1 MNLVFFAA
9 IISLVVTVLTLPIL
23 IKYSYAKNIFDFPT
37 ALKSHS
43 YPVSFFGG
51 VGIFLAIIFSMT
63 IIVPSNDSHWLQYLL
78 ASCMVVFLLGLY
90 DDILFLTPLKKIIGQ
105 LIAIIIIVEQG
116 QFHITSMYGFLGINE
131 MNNIGSHIFTYL
143 TFLLIINAYNLI
155 DGVDGLAGTLALI
168 PSVFFGVGFLINN
181 NIAFAALSFSL
192 ASALSVFLVF
202 NYSPPKIFMGDNGSM
217 LTGLITGVL
226 VVQFINLETTNGI
239 VFHSNVAPAIGLAVL
254 LIPIVDTIRVMVLRI
269 FKGKSPFVGDNNHLH
284 HMLLRKGF
292 SHMKITFLLSISNA
306 FIIFY
311 SILFRS
317 FGITFLIFSMCIIFF
332 SILQLFLSNSG
343 VNGFA
348 ENKIVG
354 STNSRNFSDKLI
366 TAKGEI
372 ESTENRPNL

>member
-1 MNLVFFAA
+1 MNLVFFTAV
-9 IISLVVTVLTLPIL
+9 ISLVVTILTLPIL
-23 IKYSYAKNIFDFPT
+23 IKYSYAKNLFDFPST
-37 ALKSHS
+37 LKTHS

-51 VGIFLAIIFSMT
+51 VGMFLAIFFSMT
-63 IIVPSNDSHWLQYLL
+63 IMLPSSDAHWLQYLL
-78 ASCMVVFLLGLY
+78 ASSLVVFLLGLY
-90 DDILFLTPLKKIIGQ
+90 DDILFLTPLKKFIGQ

-168 PSVFFGVGFLINN
+168 SSVFFGVVFLINN
-181 NIAFAALSFSL
+181 NLVFAALSFSL
-192 ASALSVFLVF
+192 ASALSIFLVF

-226 VVQFINLETTNGI
+226 VVQFINLETTNGVI
-239 VFHSNVAPAIGLAVL
+239 FHSDTASAIGLAVL
-254 LIPIVDTIRVMVLRI
+254 FIPIIDTIRVMVLRI
-269 FKGKSPFVGDNNHLH
+269 FKGKSPFVGDNSHMH

-292 SHMKITFLLSISNA
+292 SHMKITFILSISNA

-317 FGITFLIFSMCIIFF
+317 FEITFLIFSMCIILF
-332 SILQLFLSNSG
+332 SILQLFLSNSR

-348 ENKIVG
+348 ENKLVD
-354 STNSRNFSDKLI
+354 STNWRNFSDKSI

-372 ESTENRPNL
+372 ESTEKGPNL

>member
-1 MNLVFFAA
+1 MNLVFFSAV
-9 IISLVVTVLTLPIL
+9 ISLSVTILTLPKL
-23 IKYSYAKNIFDFPT
+23 IKYSYAKNIFDFPSI
-37 ALKSHS
+37 LKTHS

-63 IIVPSNDSHWLQYLL
+63 IMLPSNDAHWLQYLL
-78 ASCMVVFLLGLY
+78 ASSLVVFLLGLY
-90 DDILFLTPLKKIIGQ
+90 DDILFLSPLKKIIGQ
-105 LIAIIIIVEQG
+105 IIAIIIIVEQG

-168 PSVFFGVGFLINN
+168 SSVFFGIVFLINN
-181 NIAFAALSFSL
+181 NIVFAALSFSL

-217 LTGLITGVL
+217 LIGLITGVL
-226 VVQFINLETTNGI
+226 VVQFINLETTSGI
-239 VFHSNVAPAIGLAVL
+239 FFHSDFAPAIGFAVL
-254 LIPIVDTIRVMVLRI
+254 FIPIVDTIRVMVLRI
-269 FKGKSPFVGDNNHLH
+269 FKGKSPFVGDNNHIH

-292 SHMKITFLLSISNA
+292 SHMKITFMLSFSNA

-317 FGITFLIFSMCIIFF
+317 FGITFLIISMCIIFF

-343 VNGFA
+343 VNSFA
-348 ENKIVG
+348 ENKLVD
-354 STNSRNFSDKLI
+354 STTRRNFSDKSI
-366 TAKGEI
+366 TVKGEI
-372 ESTENRPNL
+372 ESTEKRPNL